1 MYFNYLVHYGMPR
14 RSGRYPYGS
23 GERPRQHANLMK
35 EKGADRKKQLIK
47 EQLGYNVNREVFLKT
62 DPNAS
67 KSVFKNKGDKVYHV
81 TPKNFNKLNK
91 GQDLFISA
99 TTRDRNMYKSFLSL
113 MMMHKGFKSIKEVEF
128 TLKKDLKSPN
138 NEDQKKIFN
147 SVYNQNKKIF
157 DDELNEYYKNG
168 STRPKEIYDSFIKT
182 LDKSGESKRIFYKA
196 IKSKG
201 YNAVL
206 DQHDVD
212 GSWMQA
218 SSPLIVMDALSTIG
232 DIKINKISKKDIEDS
247 LKKLKVIK

>member
-1 MYFNYLVHYGMPR
+1 MDFNYLIHYGMPR
-14 RSGRYPYGS
+14 RSGRYPWGS
-23 GERPRQHANLMK
+23 GKRPKQRFNYIK
-35 EKGADRKKQLIK
+35 EKGADRKKNLIK
-47 EQLGYNVNREVFLKT
+47 EQLGYDVDRKVFLKSNP
-62 DPNAS
+62 DAS
-67 KSVFKNKGDKVYHV
+67 KSVFKNKGNKVYHI
-81 TPKNFNKLNK
+81 TPKKFNKLNK

-99 TTRDRNMYKSFLSL
+99 TEKDRDTYKSFLSL

-138 NEDQKKIFN
+138 NKEQKDIFK

-157 DDELNEYYKNG
+157 DNDLNEYYQNG
-168 STRPKEIYDSFIKT
+168 ATRPKSIYDSFIKT
-182 LDKSGESKRIFYKA
+182 LDKSGESKKIFYKA

-206 DQHDVD
+206 DQHDVN

-232 DIKINKISKKDIEDS
+232 DIKINKISKKDIKDS
-247 LKKLKVIK
+247 LKRLKVIK